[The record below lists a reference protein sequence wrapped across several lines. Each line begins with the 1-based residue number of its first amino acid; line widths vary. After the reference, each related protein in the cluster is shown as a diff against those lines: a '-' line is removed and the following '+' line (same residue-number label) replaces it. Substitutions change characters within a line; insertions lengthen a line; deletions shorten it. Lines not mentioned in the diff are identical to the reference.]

1 MHEPR
6 RIDDPAAL
14 KALAHPLR
22 VQVLTH
28 LLATGPSTASECA
41 EALGS
46 TASNLSWHLRQLAA
60 HGFVER
66 AEGRDARERPWRATE
81 VGFALG
87 GDSGDPAIRT
97 RQDAL
102 IALQLDQE
110 RELAQAFLDGR
121 KDLDAEWREASTV
134 HGYTLTATAAELD
147 ALLERIDGLLRPYLV
162 PVREDAPADAR
173 PVHVGVRAFPR

>member
-1 MHEPR
+1 MSRPR

-22 VQVLTH
+22 VALLTH
-28 LLATGPSTASECA
+28 LLAAGPSTASACA
-41 EALGS
+41 EAVGS

-66 AEGRDARERPWRATE
+66 SEATDGRERPWRATE

-87 GDSGDPAIRT
+87 GDASDPAVRT
-97 RQDAL
+97 QQDAL

-110 RELAQAFLDGR
+110 RALAQAFLDGR
-121 KDLDAEWREASTV
+121 RDLDPEWREASTV
-134 HGYTLTATAAELD
+134 HGYTLRTTPGELA